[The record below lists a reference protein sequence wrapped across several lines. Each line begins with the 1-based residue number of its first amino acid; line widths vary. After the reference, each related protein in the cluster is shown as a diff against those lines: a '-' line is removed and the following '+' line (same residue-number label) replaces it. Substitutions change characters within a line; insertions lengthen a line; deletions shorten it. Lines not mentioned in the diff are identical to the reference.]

1 MIRDRRMGYRGPED
15 RHGLC
20 PREDNALYVIA
31 RKERQRGRRES
42 IVSRGTRSEY
52 AVRDL

>member
-1 MIRDRRMGYRGPED
+1 MIRDRRIGYRGPEN
-15 RHGLC
+15 RHTFQA
-20 PREDNALYVIA
+20 RNDNALYVIA
-31 RKERQRGRRES
+31 RKEPQRGTRQS